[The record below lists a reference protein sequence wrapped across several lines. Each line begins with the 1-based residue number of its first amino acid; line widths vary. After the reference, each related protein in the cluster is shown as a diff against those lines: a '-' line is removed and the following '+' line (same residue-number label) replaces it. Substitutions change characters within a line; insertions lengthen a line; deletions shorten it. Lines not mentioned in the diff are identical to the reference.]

1 MALFLILNVVWF
13 HWYIHVKTYQMV
25 CFKYVVHYI
34 SLINLFL
41 TNVEFDPKVYWNIF
55 LSAYLSRRA
64 NWRAVVGVRGA
75 GRVEAQSM
83 FFYRHVRAL
92 GN

>member
-1 MALFLILNVVWF
+1 MDFGEGERVLALESREGTRASRRVEEGLS
-13 HWYIHVKTYQMV
+13 
-25 CFKYVVHYI
+25 I

-75 GRVEAQSM
+75 GRVKAQSM

>member
-1 MALFLILNVVWF
+1 MDMFLILNVVWF
-13 HWYIHVKTYQMV
+13 RWYVHVKTYQMV

-75 GRVEAQSM
+75 GRVKAQSM